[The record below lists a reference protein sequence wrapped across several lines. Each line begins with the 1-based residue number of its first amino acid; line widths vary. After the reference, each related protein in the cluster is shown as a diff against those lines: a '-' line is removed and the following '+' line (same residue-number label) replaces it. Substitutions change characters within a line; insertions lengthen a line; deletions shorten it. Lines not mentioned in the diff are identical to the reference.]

1 MGKITLL
8 VSKAEMLYQA
18 HNILQEKKY
27 AIDEMR
33 VIRTADSVVEARK
46 SIADGADIIIARG
59 LQASLIK
66 QYTEVPVVE
75 IVITAQEMA
84 LLVTRAKQIVKK
96 ETPIIA
102 VVGFENMFCDMSY
115 FNDIYGIDL
124 RAYYAKVNTELKE
137 ATEAAIEAGIDLII
151 GGDTAVEVATH
162 HNIPSLFLSTTE
174 DSIKNAFA
182 VAESM
187 NYAMSVE
194 KKNNAQMETL
204 LEYSFSGVIK
214 MDQSGCITVVNRIM
228 EDIMEC
234 DGQRLVGKPIAEVFQ
249 DIDVGKLEEVLQHGL
264 ESYTVFMQYNKTSLY
279 AILAPIMVE
288 NRVDGAI
295 LSVHKMQKK
304 TPVAQDILKQR
315 YQQGLIARGRF
326 SDIIQL
332 SKTMQDTVHM
342 AKMYSQSNRPIL
354 IVGETG
360 TERRLLAQSI
370 HNNSIRNEEPF
381 VMISCDGLSGENQ
394 KNLIFGDQGSIVMA
408 GKGTL
413 LIEEVN
419 KMSLD
424 NQYSLFQLIRYKIR
438 KQSLHTEIRI
448 IATSKVPLEGQTA
461 KGVFLEDLYYVL
473 NGLTILVPPLR
484 ERREDLKKIIQTC
497 VKETCETYSRYQV
510 LTEGA
515 MNVLLDYPWKGNLLQ
530 VESFCERLILM
541 VQKRSINEA
550 AVKKLLAELY
560 PEEIQMGQSGMR
572 MQGIQS
578 EERRQSGYQYQSQEA
593 LRLIETLQEFDGNRQ
608 KTAAK
613 LGIST
618 ATLWRHMKKYG
629 IQEIEE

>member
-1 MGKITLL
+1 MGKIALL
-8 VSKAEMLYQA
+8 IPRAEVLYQA

-33 VIRTADSVVEARK
+33 VIHTEDSVVEARK
-46 SIADGADIIIARG
+46 SIADGANIIIARG

-66 QYTEVPVVE
+66 QYTDIPVVE

-84 LLVTRAKQIVKK
+84 LLVTRAKQIIKK
-96 ETPIIA
+96 EVPVIA
-102 VVGFENMFCDMSY
+102 VVGFKNMFCDMSY
-115 FNDIYGIDL
+115 FNDIYGIEF
-124 RAYYAKVNTELKE
+124 RTYFAKGSAELK
-137 ATEAAIEAGIDLII
+137 AAAETAIADGVDLVI
-151 GGDTAVEVATH
+151 GGDTAVAVASEH
-162 HNIPSLFLSTTE
+162 KVSSLFLSTTE
-174 DSIKNAFA
+174 DSLRNAFS

-187 NYAMSVE
+187 NYAMGVE
-194 KKNNAQMETL
+194 KRNNAQMETL
-204 LEYSFSGVIK
+204 MDYSFSGVVK
-214 MDQSGCITVVNRIM
+214 MDQNGRITVVNRIM

-234 DGQRLVGKPIAEVFQ
+234 DGKTLIGKPVIEVFH
-249 DIDVGKLEEVLQHGL
+249 DVDEGKLKEVLWHGL
-264 ESYTVFMQYNKTSLY
+264 ESYAVFMQYNKTSLY
-279 AILAPIMVE
+279 AILAPITVE

-295 LSVHKMQKK
+295 LSCHKMQKK
-304 TPVAQDILKQR
+304 TPVAQEVLKQR

-326 SDIIQL
+326 GDIVQL
-332 SKTMQDTVHM
+332 SKTMQDTVYM
-342 AKMYSQSNRPIL
+342 AKLYSQSNRPIL

-370 HNNSIRNEEPF
+370 HNNSIRSDEPF
-381 VMISCDGLSGENQ
+381 VMISCDGLAGENQ
-394 KNLIFGDQGSIVMA
+394 KELIFGDQGSAVVA

-413 LIEEVN
+413 LIQEVD
-419 KMSLD
+419 KLSLD

-438 KQSLHTEIRI
+438 RQSLHAELRV
-448 IATSKVPLEGQTA
+448 IATSKVSLEGLVE

-497 VKETCETYSRYQV
+497 VKSTCDTYSRYQT

-515 MNVLLDYPWKGNLLQ
+515 MNILLNYPWKGNLLQ

-541 VQKRSINEA
+541 VQKRNIDEA
-550 AVKKLLAELY
+550 AVKKLLKELY
-560 PEEIQMGQSGMR
+560 PTEGTEKQAGMQSG
-572 MQGIQS
+572 
-578 EERRQSGYQYQSQEA
+578 EKPQSGYQYQSQEA
-593 LRLIETLQEFDGNRQ
+593 IRLIEALQEFSGNRQ
-608 KTAAK
+608 QTAKK

-629 IQEIEE
+629 IQEQSE